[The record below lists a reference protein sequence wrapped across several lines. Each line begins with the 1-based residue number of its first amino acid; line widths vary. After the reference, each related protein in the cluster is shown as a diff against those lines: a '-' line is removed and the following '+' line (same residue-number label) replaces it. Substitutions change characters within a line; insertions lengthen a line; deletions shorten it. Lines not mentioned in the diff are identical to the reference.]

1 MALAAITAVTST
13 LADLN
18 QYKQHLEGQAG
29 STLSWFLRVASS
41 QNFINRLSDAGGAQK
56 FSIQDSGGVEV
67 ASIDSDGDL
76 TISGSLAPAAL
87 TIPTASAPTSTT
99 EGVMQ
104 WDTDDDHIT
113 VGDGANNL
121 VFPNEKEQVVN
132 AWAFGTG

>member
-1 MALAAITAVTST
+1 MALAAITATTST
-13 LADLN
+13 LADIN
-18 QYKQHLEGQAG
+18 QYKEHLEGQAG

-41 QNFINRLSDAGGAQK
+41 QNFVIRLSDAGGTQK
-56 FSIQDSGGVEV
+56 VSIQDSGGVEV
-67 ASIDSDGDL
+67 ASINSDGDL

-87 TIPTASAPTSTT
+87 TIPNASAPTATT

-104 WDTDDDHIT
+104 WDTNDDHIT

-121 VFPNEKEQVVN
+121 VISNEAEQAVS